1 MSTFE
6 SLVADLTRDAHRAQP
21 KDVLQFCANWF
32 QSRLEEQR
40 ARTRD
45 ILSQRTNHP
54 SIPQELYRDGL
65 TAGRRSVSSSIWPP
79 SVAIHRS
86 PMRAS
91 IAQGPFGT
99 LDVPGNALL
108 HSDPPNPTFR
118 LGTPPEQPP
127 TSPLTSALS
136 PSNRSDAVAP
146 TDIDQGDL
154 LHPPDSAI
162 FQRRTSV
169 SAESIDVDA
178 YPDTPPPVYPK
189 SPEQIEQIKS
199 ITRKLFIFRDLAEE
213 QEKAVLGAMQERFVR
228 KGEIIIRQGDFGDA
242 FYVVQS
248 GLLTVYIQGHPESKS
263 PRTIVHPELGTKVA
277 ECAPGSYVGELALL
291 YGHPRAASVLAMT
304 DSQLWSL
311 DRMTFRTIVLKLAHR
326 RRTMYERFLGSVT
339 LLSSLDAQ
347 QKSKIADAL
356 NREIYEE
363 GKIIVLEGD
372 PGQDK
377 FFLIEDGEAIVTQQ
391 GQEIGR
397 LKKGDYFGGKFTSY
411 SAQAFLNHDF
421 TELSLLH
428 EKPRAASVIAKNKLV
443 VAALDAA
450 AFRRLLGPL
459 KDIMEKRAGEYNSA
473 HQH

>member
-6 SLVADLTRDAHRAQP
+6 SLIADLTRDVQRAQP
-21 KDVLQFCANWF
+21 KDALQFCANWF

-45 ILSQRTNHP
+45 LLSQRSNLANV
-54 SIPQELYRDGL
+54 PQELYTDAL
-65 TAGRRSVSSSIWPP
+65 VAGRRSTPPFATRP

-91 IAQGPFGT
+91 IADSPFGT
-99 LDVPGNALL
+99 LVVPGNALL
-108 HSDPPNPTFR
+108 HADPPNPTFR
-118 LGTPPEQPP
+118 LGTSQEQPP
-127 TSPLTSALS
+127 TSPLSSTLS
-136 PSNRSDAVAP
+136 PFNRFDTITP
-146 TDIDQGDL
+146 TDIDPDDF
-154 LHPPDSAI
+154 LHPPNSAI

-178 YPDTPPPVYPK
+178 YPDAPPPVYPK
-189 SPEQIEQIKS
+189 TPEQIEQIKS

-213 QEKAVLGAMQERFVR
+213 QEKAVLGAMQERFVK
-228 KGEIIIRQGDFGDA
+228 KGEILIHQGDFGDA

-248 GLLTVYIQGHPESKS
+248 GLLHVFIKGHPEGKY
-263 PRTIVHPELGTKVA
+263 PRTVVHPQLGTKVA

-291 YGHPRAASVLAMT
+291 YGHPRAASVLAIT
-304 DSQLWSL
+304 DSHLWSL

-326 RRTMYERFLGSVT
+326 RRMMYEGFLGGVE

-356 NREIYEE
+356 NREIYEV
-363 GKIIVLEGD
+363 GTKVVVEGD

-377 FFLIEDGEAIVTQQ
+377 FFLIEEGEAIVTQQ
-391 GQEIGR
+391 GQEIGQ
-397 LKKGDYFGGKFTSY
+397 LGKGDYFG
-411 SAQAFLNHDF
+411 
-421 TELSLLH
+421 ELSLLH
-428 EKPRAASVIAKNKLV
+428 EKPRAASVIAKTKLV

-459 KDIMEKRAGEYNSA
+459 KDIMEKKAGEYSSVY
-473 HQH
+473 QH

>member
-6 SLVADLTRDAHRAQP
+6 SLLADLTRDVHRAQP

-40 ARTRD
+40 TRSRD
-45 ILSQRTNHP
+45 ILSQRT
-54 SIPQELYRDGL
+54 SVPQELYTDGL
-65 TAGRRSVSSSIWPP
+65 ATGRRSETAFASPP

-86 PMRAS
+86 PLRAS
-91 IAQGPFGT
+91 MAHGPFGT

-118 LGTPPEQPP
+118 LGAPPEQPP
-127 TSPLTSALS
+127 TSPLTPALS
-136 PSNRSDAVAP
+136 SSNRFHPVTP
-146 TDIDQGDL
+146 TDPDRGDDL

-189 SPEQIEQIKS
+189 SLEQVEQIKS

-213 QEKAVLGAMQERFVR
+213 QEKAVLGAMQERLVK

-248 GLLTVYIQGHPESKS
+248 GLLNVFIQGHLEGKS
-263 PRTIVHPELGTKVA
+263 SRTVVHPELGTKVA

-304 DSQLWSL
+304 DSHLWSL

-347 QKSKIADAL
+347 QRSKIADAL
-356 NREIYEE
+356 NREIYED
-363 GKIIVLEGD
+363 GKTIVLEGD

-377 FFLIEDGEAIVTQQ
+377 FFLIEDGEAIVTRQ
-391 GQEIGR
+391 GQEMGR
-397 LKKGDYFGGKFTSY
+397 LKTGDYFGGKLRTRILPRS
-411 SAQAFLNHDF
+411 AFLDPDF
-421 TELSLLH
+421 PELSLLH

-443 VAALDAA
+443 VAALDVA

-459 KDIMEKRAGEYNSA
+459 KDIMEKRAGEYNSV
-473 HQH
+473 H